1 MANRIKLAGTTANA
15 FQIGL
20 KGPILGSNNVTSGYQ
35 LNLPANV
42 GANAQVLTTDG
53 LGNLSWTTPSG
64 GGGNGTPGGSNTQVQ
79 FNDDG
84 NFGGNA
90 NFTFNKTTSVLSV
103 TGNISAGNVILANN
117 AGVVYVNN
125 ITGLAG
131 QPVIIESDGTEDIS
145 LNADTIRIGD
155 NNTDATIA
163 THGTGDLI
171 LRTHL
176 GSADEGNIIIRDG
189 ANGNIQL
196 NPNGTG
202 IVIANSAVSATGN
215 VSANFF
221 IGNGSQLTGL
231 PASSSIA
238 NGNSNVSIPAA
249 NGNILFTANA
259 ANSMTI
265 TSSNVIIGN
274 GAGGIITA
282 GQVTATGNI
291 TAGQVTATGNIT
303 ANFFIGNGSAL
314 TGLSTTSISNGN
326 SNVRVFANAN
336 VTISSVG
343 NANIV
348 VVTGTGANVAGTLNV
363 TGVVTLTSNANLRI
377 SGGSNGQVLTTDGS
391 SNLRWAN
398 GGGGNGTALVNGN
411 SNVIVSANSNIT
423 MSVAGVAN
431 LTTFTNA
438 NVIFGTTGSNGN
450 ITGANVIT
458 ANTANVGE
466 ISITGN
472 IGNANVITANIVN
485 ANTTMTVGNLT
496 VGTQIIPQNSQ
507 SANYDLVAADSGKQI
522 FHPSADTTARTFL
535 IPANSNVAFSIGTSI
550 TFINQAS
557 AGNVTIAV
565 TTDTMRLAGNGATG
579 NRLLT
584 ANGIATCVKVTGTE
598 WIISGVNLT

>member
-20 KGPILGSNNVTSGYQ
+20 KGPILGSNNVTTGYQ

-103 TGNISAGNVILANN
+103 TGNVSAGNVITPQ
-117 AGVVYVNN
+117 VYTST
-125 ITGLAG
+125 ITGAAG
-131 QPVIIESDGTEDIS
+131 QDVTIEADGTQDIH
-145 LNADTIRIGD
+145 LNADSIRVGD
-155 NNTDATIA
+155 NNAPATIV
-163 THGTGDLI
+163 THGSGNLI
-171 LRTHL
+171 LRTHE
-176 GSADEGNIIIRDG
+176 GAANQGNITLVNG

-215 VSANFF
+215 VTANFF

-249 NGNILFTANA
+249 NGNIQFA
-259 ANSMTI
+259 AVGQNSMTI
-265 TSSNVIIGN
+265 SNSNVIVGN
-274 GAGGIITA
+274 GVGGVISGVLTLNANTINVSVNANVANLNANGFISVTGNANVGNIGANNAVITTA
-282 GQVTATGNI
+282 TITTLSATGN
-291 TAGQVTATGNIT
+291 
-303 ANFFIGNGSAL
+303 
-314 TGLSTTSISNGN
+314 
-326 SNVRVFANAN
+326 AN
-336 VTISSVG
+336 VGNLSVTG
-343 NANIV
+343 IANIP
-348 VVTGTGANVAGTLNV
+348 NI
-363 TGVVTLTSNANLRI
+363 SNLRI
-377 SGGSNGQVLTTDGS
+377 SGGSNGQLLTTF
-391 SNLRWAN
+391 
-398 GGGGNGTALVNGN
+398 GNGVLYYSNPGNATALVNGN

-431 LTTFTNA
+431 LNTFTNA
-438 NVIFGTTGSNGN
+438 NVIFGTTGSGGN
-450 ITGANVIT
+450 ITGANVIS
-458 ANTANVGE
+458 ANTANVIT
-466 ISITGN
+466 ISVTGN

-565 TTDTMRLAGNGATG
+565 TSDTMRLAGNGATG